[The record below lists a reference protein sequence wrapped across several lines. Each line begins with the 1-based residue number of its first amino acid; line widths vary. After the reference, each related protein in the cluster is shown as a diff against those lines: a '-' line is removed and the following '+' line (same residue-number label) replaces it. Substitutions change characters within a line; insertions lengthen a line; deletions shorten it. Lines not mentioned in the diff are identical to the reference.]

1 MEQSLSHGYVHGLY
15 TRSVESDRFRVFEH
29 YLPILG
35 LVRAADLVSY
45 IHWHASICNSITLSL
60 R

>member
-1 MEQSLSHGYVHGLY
+1 MEQSLSHGYVYGLY
-15 TRSVESDRFRVFEH
+15 TRPVESDRFRVSGH

-45 IHWHASICNSITLSL
+45 IDGHASICNIITLSL